1 MEKFREGQSELHCV
15 FVDLEKARDRV
26 PREEMWFC
34 LRASGVPECYVNAVQ
49 DMYDG
54 CLTAVKS
61 AVGVTEYF
69 KVEVGLHQGSAL
81 SPFLFA
87 VLMDRLTDEVRLESP
102 WNMLFADDIV
112 ICERSR
118 EQAEESLERWRN
130 ALERRGMRISRDK
143 TEYLCLNGRPA
154 AGSSVKLQGAELA
167 KVDEFKYLGSMVQ
180 ENGKC
185 EREVKK
191 RIQAGWSKW
200 RKVSGIICDRKLS
213 TRVKGKVYNTAVR
226 PAMLYGMETV
236 ALTRRQEAELEV
248 AELRM
253 LRFAMGV
260 TRLDKIKNTH
270 VRGTANV
277 VRIGKKVRETRLR
290 WYGHVLRR
298 NAEYVGKR
306 VIGMDLPGKR
316 RRGRSLRRYMDV
328 VKDDLKVVGATEK
341 DTEDRTKW
349 RRIIR
354 GGDP

>member
-1 MEKFREGQSELHCV
+1 M
-15 FVDLEKARDRV
+15 
-26 PREEMWFC
+26 
-34 LRASGVPECYVNAVQ
+34 
-49 DMYDG
+49 
-54 CLTAVKS
+54 
-61 AVGVTEYF
+61 
-69 KVEVGLHQGSAL
+69 GS
-81 SPFLFA
+81 
-87 VLMDRLTDEVRLESP
+87 V
-102 WNMLFADDIV
+102 
-112 ICERSR
+112 
-118 EQAEESLERWRN
+118 
-130 ALERRGMRISRDK
+130 
-143 TEYLCLNGRPA
+143 
-154 AGSSVKLQGAELA
+154 
-167 KVDEFKYLGSMVQ
+167 
-180 ENGKC
+180 

-236 ALTRRQEAELEV
+236 ALTRRQEVELEV

-306 VIGMDLPGKR
+306 VIGMDLPREEEKR
-316 RRGRSLRRYMDV
+316 ETSKEVYG
-328 VKDDLKVVGATEK
+328 T
-341 DTEDRTKW
+341 
-349 RRIIR
+349 
-354 GGDP
+354 

>member
-1 MEKFREGQSELHCV
+1 
-15 FVDLEKARDRV
+15 
-26 PREEMWFC
+26 
-34 LRASGVPECYVNAVQ
+34 
-49 DMYDG
+49 
-54 CLTAVKS
+54 
-61 AVGVTEYF
+61 
-69 KVEVGLHQGSAL
+69 
-81 SPFLFA
+81 
-87 VLMDRLTDEVRLESP
+87 
-102 WNMLFADDIV
+102 
-112 ICERSR
+112 
-118 EQAEESLERWRN
+118 
-130 ALERRGMRISRDK
+130 MRISRDK
-143 TEYLCLNGRPA
+143 TRVP

-167 KVDEFKYLGSMVQ
+167 KVDEFNYLESMVQ

-191 RIQAGWSKW
+191 WIQAGWSRW

-213 TRVKGKVYNTAVR
+213 TRVKGKIYNTAVR
-226 PAMLYGMETV
+226 AAMLYGMETV

-260 TRLDKIKNTH
+260 TRLDKIKNTD

-290 WYGHVLRR
+290 WYGHVLQR

-316 RRGRSLRRYMDV
+316 RRGRPLRRYMDV
-328 VKDDLKVVGATEK
+328 MKEDLKVVEATEK
-341 DTEDRTKW
+341 DAEDRTKW

-354 GGDP
+354 DGDP